1 MEIHDIALSYGGGE
15 PGIRYAESLHY
26 IVDKPFLVLF
36 DEEQY
41 PDPFLKAAVM
51 MESLNRGHCF
61 TDGNKRTGYLAGIT
75 LLELLVGLTVE
86 ADKDEVERVSL
97 AVEAKELSTEELAS
111 WMSDHSEPTVNMWGE
126 NDLDPWRD
134 RR

>member
-1 MEIHDIALSYGGGE
+1 MSYGGGE

-26 IVDKPFLVLF
+26 IVDKPFLVLS

-41 PDPFLKAAVM
+41 PGPFLKAAVM

-61 TDGNKRTGYLAGIT
+61 TDGNKRTGYLAGVT
-75 LLELLVGLTVE
+75 LLELLVDLTVE
-86 ADKDEVERVSL
+86 ADEDEVERVSL
-97 AVEAKELSTEELAS
+97 AVEAQRLSTEELAD
-111 WMSDHSEPTVNMWGE
+111 WMFDHSEPTVNVWGE
-126 NDLDPWRD
+126 SDLDPWRD